1 MVNKIF
7 LDTNIVIDFIIKRK
21 FELKSTEQ
29 IFNSI
34 HNNQL
39 EAYISESVISTS
51 IYLLRQHKIDTLEV
65 FRDLCKFIHVVPFNR
80 NVLFMPIEKFSDTE
94 DGLLYFLASHNKMNY
109 FITRNKKDF
118 VYTVPSLQVL
128 TPDEF
133 INTISSPQ

>member
-7 LDTNIVIDFIIKRK
+7 LDTNIVIDFIIKRE
-21 FELKSTEQ
+21 FELASTEQ
-29 IFNSI
+29 IFNNI

-65 FRDLCKFIHVVPFNR
+65 FRNLCKFIHVVPFNR
-80 NVLFMPIEKFSDTE
+80 NVLFMPIEKFSDKE
-94 DGLLYFLASHNKMNY
+94 DGLLYFLASHHKMNY

-118 VYTVPSLQVL
+118 VYTVPSLTVL

-133 INTISSPQ
+133 IKTIFPPR